1 MKRYLTLK
9 KRVKASDKPYHP
21 SIQHNYAKAKKERE
35 LEKIQPKLL

>member
-9 KRVKASDKPYHP
+9 KRVPAKKRPFMS
-21 SIQHNYAKAKKERE
+21 SMQHNYKKAEKERQ